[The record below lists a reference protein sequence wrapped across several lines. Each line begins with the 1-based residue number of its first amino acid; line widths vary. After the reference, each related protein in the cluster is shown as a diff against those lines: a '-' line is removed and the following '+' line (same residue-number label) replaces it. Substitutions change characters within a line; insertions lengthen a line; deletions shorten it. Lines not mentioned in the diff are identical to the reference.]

1 MNIFIKNF
9 ENLIDKFKHIFITEQ
24 REEYQ
29 KCQKAE
35 AEKLRNFRKKVSIF
49 SLLFSLIFYV
59 LIIWCPIKT
68 YYLYI

>member
-9 ENLIDKFKHIFITEQ
+9 EDLFDKSKYIFITEQ

-35 AEKLRNFRKKVSIF
+35 AEKLRIFQKKVSIF
-49 SLLFSLIFYV
+49 SSRFSV
-59 LIIWCPIKT
+59 LIIWCLIKI